1 MNFVYCDASLINA
14 RAGHYV
20 SICRAVANEVK
31 SRGINTLIL
40 AHQQIESELAKELG
54 ATPFFACNPNQRFS
68 EDPLCGWLLDFH
80 HNSQSMTQDLARING
95 LGSTDILWYDTSLQ
109 AQFMALITWAQTTF
123 TPSTCPHIFVA
134 FNEYPGVVPT
144 RNSDGD
150 GEVISWEVRH
160 LPSILYRFAST
171 QLQDAFR
178 EKFHLITG
186 DFSHALAYKYLIGR
200 PVLEAPH
207 FFKTKKNCDLRKIQ
221 PSMTIGFLGVQRPHH
236 GFQYVPEIVKN
247 ILAFN
252 NSAKVIVHDSG
263 GRMPQVVNEIRFLS
277 HNEPRLELITS
288 GMEGESE
295 WNALLERCDLLVFP
309 YDQASYSTSISGISV
324 EAVIR
329 GIPQVATANTGT
341 SQMLSKYGM
350 PGVVYDDTKPIVD
363 SVVLAIEDVLIN
375 YEEYALRAYRAS
387 ELWAS
392 KNGPDKL
399 VDFVLS
405 LVSK

>member
-1 MNFVYCDASLINA
+1 
-14 RAGHYV
+14 
-20 SICRAVANEVK
+20 
-31 SRGINTLIL
+31 
-40 AHQQIESELAKELG
+40 
-54 ATPFFACNPNQRFS
+54 
-68 EDPLCGWLLDFH
+68 
-80 HNSQSMTQDLARING
+80 
-95 LGSTDILWYDTSLQ
+95 
-109 AQFMALITWAQTTF
+109 
-123 TPSTCPHIFVA
+123 
-134 FNEYPGVVPT
+134 
-144 RNSDGD
+144 
-150 GEVISWEVRH
+150 
-160 LPSILYRFAST
+160 
-171 QLQDAFR
+171 
-178 EKFHLITG
+178 
-186 DFSHALAYKYLIGR
+186 
-200 PVLEAPH
+200 
-207 FFKTKKNCDLRKIQ
+207 
-221 PSMTIGFLGVQRPHH
+221 
-236 GFQYVPEIVKN
+236 
-247 ILAFN
+247 
-252 NSAKVIVHDSG
+252 
-263 GRMPQVVNEIRFLS
+263 MPQVVNEIRFLS